1 MNVPKLLAYC
11 MIFIS
16 YDNRTMIMSSC
27 YCIFIDMVM
36 FNTNFKQNSLEVSS
50 RMIESSFCGEGSVDN
65 SYSEYFIVF

>member
-1 MNVPKLLAYC
+1 
-11 MIFIS
+11 
-16 YDNRTMIMSSC
+16 MIMSSC